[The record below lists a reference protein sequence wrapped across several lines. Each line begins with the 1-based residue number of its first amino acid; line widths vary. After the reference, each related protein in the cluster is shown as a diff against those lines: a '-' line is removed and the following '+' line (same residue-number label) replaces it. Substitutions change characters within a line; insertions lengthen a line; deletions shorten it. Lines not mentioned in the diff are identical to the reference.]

1 MIEKDIKKLD
11 KDKILMFREERERLN
26 QLVMKYAGIN
36 TKRFHKIDDQVYKE
50 GALSSKTKELMGLVS
65 SLVLRCDDCI
75 LYHLIS
81 CREEGVTDTELE
93 ETLAVGLIVGG
104 SITIPHIRR
113 VWECW
118 DKMKQSDNLKEDKK

>member
-1 MIEKDIKKLD
+1 MDN
-11 KDKILMFREERERLN
+11 DKILKFREERERLN

-36 TKRFHKIDDQVYKE
+36 TKRFHNIDGQVYKD
-50 GALSSKTKELMGLVS
+50 GALTSKTKELMGLVS

-75 LYHLIS
+75 MYHLIR

-113 VWECW
+113 VWDAW
-118 DKMKQSDNLKEDKK
+118 DKMKQSDNSMEDKK